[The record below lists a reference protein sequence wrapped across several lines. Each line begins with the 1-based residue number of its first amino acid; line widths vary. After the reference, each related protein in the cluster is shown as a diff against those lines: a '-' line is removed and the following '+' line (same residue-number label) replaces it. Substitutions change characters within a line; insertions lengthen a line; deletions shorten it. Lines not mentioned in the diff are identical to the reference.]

1 MFYELYPLAGV
12 HISATLGNIQPYCNW
27 CVKTI
32 CTVISSTVY
41 SHVLIQTV
49 NEHMCQT
56 FDKAAN
62 QHVLLSRDTERCCC
76 TNMCCCL
83 ETQQRDTVLLS
94 GDTETLLYG
103 AVTHLCHL
111 VTSSRWSVVLMGLHP
126 PCVPSD
132 AEAHIKYTVIQWAIL
147 MKYSRFLKAQ
157 LLWFMLHFSICYN
170 CIVC

>member
-1 MFYELYPLAGV
+1 M
-12 HISATLGNIQPYCNW
+12 
-27 CVKTI
+27 KTI

-56 FDKAAN
+56 FDKAAS
-62 QHVLLSRDTERCCC
+62 QHVQLSRDTERRCCTNMCCCLETQQRDTVLLSRDTERCCC

-103 AVTHLCHL
+103 AFTHLCHL

-132 AEAHIKYTVIQWAIL
+132 AEAHIKYTVIQ
-147 MKYSRFLKAQ
+147 
-157 LLWFMLHFSICYN
+157 
-170 CIVC
+170 